1 MYPSMRLYQVVV
13 TTKLFFVVL
22 SGFSHKYFF
31 NKKQTG
37 AKSGEQTSKT
47 PTEFHLKKKKK
58 PQPPARNA
66 KTLIWIK
73 CLSAFNFLK
82 DKIFQESDIILR
94 Y

>member
-47 PTEFHLKKKKK
+47 PTEFH
-58 PQPPARNA
+58 
-66 KTLIWIK
+66 
-73 CLSAFNFLK
+73 
-82 DKIFQESDIILR
+82 
-94 Y
+94 